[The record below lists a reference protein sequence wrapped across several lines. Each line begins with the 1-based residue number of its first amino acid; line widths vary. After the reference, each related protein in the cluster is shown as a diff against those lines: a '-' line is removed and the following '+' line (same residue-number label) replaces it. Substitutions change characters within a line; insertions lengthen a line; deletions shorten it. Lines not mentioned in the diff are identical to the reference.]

1 MAYTGC
7 FPRLGPSKSLTAEHF
22 IVYSVFQA
30 NYSEIFNK
38 SNGLAFDY
46 AFLEPLNKVGNAL
59 LHRRPKVR
67 RLKHAR
73 AGLAAIEYVL
83 IASLIV
89 VGLVMSVWTIG
100 QATEQTYT
108 QVVSSLDTT
117 LKDSP
122 SDAVSINEDQAVIEP
137 QLANN
142 DRIEGLLMFSVAAL
156 TTVGVGYLWY
166 TR

>member
-1 MAYTGC
+1 M
-7 FPRLGPSKSLTAEHF
+7 
-22 IVYSVFQA
+22 
-30 NYSEIFNK
+30 
-38 SNGLAFDY
+38 
-46 AFLEPLNKVGNAL
+46 

-73 AGLAAIEYVL
+73 AGVAAIEYVL

-122 SDAVSINEDQAVIEP
+122 SDAVSINDNQAVVEP

-142 DRIEGLLMFSVAAL
+142 DRIESLLMFSVAAL

>member
-1 MAYTGC
+1 M
-7 FPRLGPSKSLTAEHF
+7 
-22 IVYSVFQA
+22 
-30 NYSEIFNK
+30 
-38 SNGLAFDY
+38 
-46 AFLEPLNKVGNAL
+46 
-59 LHRRPKVR
+59 
-67 RLKHAR
+67 
-73 AGLAAIEYVL
+73 AAIEYVL

-108 QVVSSLDTT
+108 QVVNSLNTT

-122 SDAVSINEDQAVIEP
+122 PDAVSINDNQAVVEP

-156 TTVGVGYLWY
+156 TIVGVGYLWY